1 MVPYWYRCLVL
12 VLICKVKFTMAVPF
26 QAFCIA
32 VTPYQ
37 QNCTLLWDGARDGAV
52 IDPGGDVD
60 KIKAAI
66 AEQSV
71 TVEKI
76 FLTHGHLDHASG
88 ATQLARELGGIPII
102 GPHQDDQFLLDA
114 LEGNRGRPGF
124 QTAEVCKP
132 DQWLGDGDTVSF
144 GTVSFSVL
152 HCPGHTPGHVV
163 YFHPEARLAFV
174 GDVLFRG
181 SIGRTDFPRGDHA
194 QLLSSIRNKLL
205 PLGDDVEFVPGHGP
219 MSRFGTE
226 RLNNPFLADTG
237 Y

>member
-1 MVPYWYRCLVL
+1 MDL
-12 VLICKVKFTMAVPF
+12 PF
-26 QAFCIA
+26 QALCIA

-37 QNCTLLWDGARDGAV
+37 QNCTLLWDETHKGAV
-52 IDPGGDVD
+52 IDPGGD
-60 KIKAAI
+60 IGAI
-66 AEQSV
+66 RSAITGQGV

-88 ATQLARELGGIPII
+88 AAELSRLTGAPIE
-102 GPHQDDQFLLDA
+102 GPTEEDRFLLDA
-114 LEGNRGRPGF
+114 LEENRRTPGF
-124 QTAEVCKP
+124 EAAEVCRP
-132 DQWLGDGDTVSF
+132 DRWLQDGDTVSF

-163 YFHPEARLAFV
+163 YYHPDTKLAFV

-194 QLLSSIRNKLL
+194 QLLRSIRDKLL

-219 MSRFGTE
+219 MSRFGFE
-226 RLNNPFLADTG
+226 RQNNPFLADPG